1 MLVIRAEQ
9 MQSLQAEMD
18 RGFAE
23 RLARVIESCFP
34 DYFKHTGGEKV
45 SADATA
51 VVAPLIERAES
62 FGIEQ
67 EKDIAAYVVI
77 EVAAVE
83 LGHTGDAFLAW
94 TQPIVTNEDITGT
107 AKIPL
112 VQCRLEREARLDA
125 RAARVLAIVR
135 SIRETD

>member
-9 MQSLQAEMD
+9 MQCLQAEMD

-23 RLARVIESCFP
+23 RLARAIESYFP

-45 SADATA
+45 TADATA
-51 VVAPLIERAES
+51 VVAPLVERAES

-67 EKDIAAYVVI
+67 EKDIAAYALL
-77 EVAAVE
+77 EVAAAQ
-83 LGHTGDAFLAW
+83 LGHTSDAFLAW
-94 TQPIVTNEDITGT
+94 AQPILTNEDIAGS

-112 VQCRLEREARLDA
+112 VQCRLEREAKLDA
-125 RAARVLAIVR
+125 RAAQVLAMLR
-135 SIRETD
+135 SMLGTD

>member
-23 RLARVIESCFP
+23 RLARAIESCFP
-34 DYFKHTGGEKV
+34 DYFKDMGGD
-45 SADATA
+45 SPRDATA

-62 FGIEQ
+62 FGIDQ
-67 EKDIAAYVVI
+67 EKDIAAYVLL
-77 EVAAVE
+77 EVAAVR
-83 LGHTGDAFLAW
+83 LGHGSDAFLAW
-94 TQPIVTNEDITGT
+94 TQPIVTNENIAGA

-125 RAARVLAIVR
+125 RAARVLAMLR
-135 SIRETD
+135 SIRGTD